1 MALIKVR
8 FYSLLS
14 RGLGADTVTL
24 QADDVGEALLQLEK
38 TFGSRI
44 RSELEG
50 EGIRLD
56 GEIRD
61 YGLILL
67 NGTNVRNLKST
78 DLRDGDT
85 LHVFPRAI
93 GG

>member
-8 FYSLLS
+8 FYSMLS

-24 QADDVGEALLQLEK
+24 QAADVQEALLQIEK

-44 RSELEG
+44 RRELES
-50 EGIRLD
+50 EGVRLY

-61 YGLILL
+61 YCLILL
-67 NGTNVRNLKST
+67 NGTNIRNLNST